1 MFAFL
6 PFEANH
12 LLVIND
18 DISDVR
24 SWSFCEIQSAYVCC
38 LLSKWWHK
46 VVFRR
51 AVALNIRPSD
61 LYSVQKQWRIRDFLL
76 QSNNT
81 DLCTSLSS
89 LDVFGDTM
97 VLTFSH
103 SRKRVSK
110 CSICFNCTRVL
121 RFPLVLLFYIHNGNM
136 YPYYSHDFSP
146 SLLIIL
152 HLKDIWY
159 WVSRFRSFSRND
171 VIGRGIVSL
180 IKSTLE
186 ASQNATVGFSSRRFR
201 YPVIISMNSE
211 IKRPC
216 QKLGDNGLPWDHTL
230 EVDGSRAISV
240 DLVNDA
246 VEFGIGQL
254 GIQFLEDL
262 LQRRGRDKTISW
274 VEVQRV

>member
-1 MFAFL
+1 MKPNVFRSGQFSETCAKMFTLSEPDGNWFRAGDNSLPHLRTRAHGIIYGQTRRFSQWIMNMCDKQTLFVIVSNEWITVHHRAITFECENFRSLDLLESVSTWERTEDLIGIFGQMFAFL

-51 AVALNIRPSD
+51 TVALNIRPSD

-121 RFPLVLLFYIHNGNM
+121 RFPLVLLFY
-136 YPYYSHDFSP
+136 
-146 SLLIIL
+146 
-152 HLKDIWY
+152 
-159 WVSRFRSFSRND
+159 
-171 VIGRGIVSL
+171 
-180 IKSTLE
+180 
-186 ASQNATVGFSSRRFR
+186 
-201 YPVIISMNSE
+201 
-211 IKRPC
+211 
-216 QKLGDNGLPWDHTL
+216 
-230 EVDGSRAISV
+230 
-240 DLVNDA
+240 
-246 VEFGIGQL
+246 
-254 GIQFLEDL
+254 
-262 LQRRGRDKTISW
+262 
-274 VEVQRV
+274 VQR